1 MTRSFEKPGILGPLV
16 REASAM
22 VRQARMLPLDLGE
35 SHWPGSG
42 PRCVL
47 VHGLYATAG
56 VWRPLREMLK
66 DELGLPSSTFSYGL
80 GPGVS
85 ELRGRL
91 EQLIDRI
98 AGEGPIHLL
107 GHSLGGLVVSDYVQN
122 GRLDPR
128 VVQTVTLCAPFRGTR
143 LHRLVPGDAGRD
155 LAVDSPLLP
164 LLRAGNSRRLRVPQL
179 TIVAGED
186 SRIQPQAYPE
196 FGDQRLIPGVTHN
209 AILFDRRAW
218 QHITDRLRAG
228 VPART

>member
-1 MTRSFEKPGILGPLV
+1 
-16 REASAM
+16 M

-35 SHWPGSG
+35 SHWPGQG

-66 DELGLPSSTFSYGL
+66 SELGFTSSTFSYGL
-80 GPGVS
+80 GPGIR

-98 AGEGPIHLL
+98 VGEGPIHLI
-107 GHSLGGLVVSDYVQN
+107 GHSVGGLVVSDYVQN

-128 VVQTVTLCAPFRGTR
+128 VVQTLTLCAPFRGTR

-155 LAVDSPLLP
+155 IAVDSPLLP
-164 LLRAGNSRRLRVPQL
+164 LLRAGNPRRVLLPQL
-179 TIVAGED
+179 TIEASWD
-186 SRIQPQAYPE
+186 SRIEPLAFPE
-196 FGDQRLIPGVTHN
+196 FGDRQLIAGVTHN

-218 QHITDRLRAG
+218 QHIADRLRGAS
-228 VPART
+228 AAQS